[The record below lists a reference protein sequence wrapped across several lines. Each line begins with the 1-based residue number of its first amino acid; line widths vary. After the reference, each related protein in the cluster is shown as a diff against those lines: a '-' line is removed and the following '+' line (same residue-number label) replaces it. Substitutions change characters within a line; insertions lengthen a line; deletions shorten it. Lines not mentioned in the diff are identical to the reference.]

1 MSVLNRQ
8 LPLLLFLAVSGC
20 QMMGGSS
27 STPNA
32 YPVNPPTVASTP
44 AAAAAATGT
53 LPTTAPSG
61 LKVPAEAKQLSEGPY
76 PPPGFNIPNQS
87 GTIEVID
94 EDGDPTIAIAS
105 TSVTGTETNKT
116 MSITD
121 VPNMA
126 GNLNSTHRYR
136 IVFVPAKP
144 ASTP

>member
-1 MSVLNRQ
+1 MSVFYRQ
-8 LPLLLFLAVSGC
+8 LPLVFLAAVAGC
-20 QMMGGSS
+20 QMGGQSGPSS
-27 STPNA
+27 
-32 YPVNPPTVASTP
+32 YPAAPPTVASTP
-44 AAAAAATGT
+44 AAAAASAM
-53 LPTTAPSG
+53 PTTSPTG
-61 LKVPAEAKQLSEGPY
+61 LKVSALAKQLSEGPY
-76 PPPGFNIPNQS
+76 PPPGFNIPNEA

-105 TSVTGTETNKT
+105 TSVNGTETNKT

-144 ASTP
+144 ASAP

>member
-1 MSVLNRQ
+1 MSVLYRQ
-8 LPLLLFLAVSGC
+8 LPLALLIAISGC
-20 QMMGGSS
+20 QMGGSTAPS
-27 STPNA
+27 A
-32 YPVNPPTVASTP
+32 YPATPPSIASTP
-44 AAAAAATGT
+44 AAAAASVAASTE
-53 LPTTAPSG
+53 PTG
-61 LKVPAEAKQLSEGPY
+61 LKVPADAMELSQGPY
-76 PPPGFNIPNQS
+76 PPPGFQIPNQA

-94 EDGDPTIAIAS
+94 VDGDPTVAIAS

-126 GNLNSTHRYR
+126 GNLNKTHRYR

>member
-8 LPLLLFLAVSGC
+8 VPLVLLLAVSGC

-32 YPVNPPTVASTP
+32 YPVNPPSFASSPAGAAAST
-44 AAAAAATGT
+44 AS
-53 LPTTAPSG
+53 LPTTAPTG
-61 LKVPAEAKQLSEGPY
+61 LKVSADAKQLSEGPY
-76 PPPGFNIPNQS
+76 PPPGFQIPNEP

-94 EDGDPTIAIAS
+94 EGGDPTIAIAS

-116 MSITD
+116 MAITD

-144 ASTP
+144 ASKP